1 MRGNSVRL
9 GFTHPFPELFLLM
22 IITTSLLLLATPIAA
37 QTVGGAFQE
46 DFYFHGSSG
55 QQLGFSVAIAGD
67 TNGDGHDDLLVG
79 ARSSDP
85 GGLTDAGSVM
95 LYSGRFGTLLHQWD
109 GTATSELLGSSVAGV
124 GDLNGDGF
132 ADVMMGAAGASPGG
146 LAGAGS
152 VYVYSGLD
160 GSLIMQLDGAV
171 AGDGFGHSCAAVG
184 DINADTTGDLII
196 GAPFTAPGGNSWA
209 GTASVYSGADG
220 SLLHEWHGSAA
231 LDSLGWSVAGAGD
244 LNNDGTA
251 DLITGAPL
259 ASPGGVARAGSVFAY
274 SGTTGALLHQ
284 WDGAASDD
292 RLGRGVD
299 GAGDL
304 DADGF
309 DDVVIGASAAS
320 PGGLSNAGSAFVYS
334 GNTGALLLQWDGDDA
349 GGSLGEA
356 VAGAGDVNLDGTPD
370 VLVGAPFA
378 DANGKTGNG
387 SVFTYSGVDGSLLH
401 REDGAGDFFQFGG
414 ALDGGGNVSPNGY
427 ADHIVGIR
435 GQGSG
440 GGAAGVYGFHPFLA
454 ASADTLSAS
463 GVNLIALEFDFGQ
476 HLGYSDYRLL
486 VSASDASTFHFGV
499 EIPLL
504 LDGRVLRSYY
514 GDYFALLHSGLQG
527 TLSSDGKAV
536 GTIGVMPNTLTPFVG
551 RTFYMAAIVD
561 SAFGLPGASS
571 IALPITITP

>member
-1 MRGNSVRL
+1 
-9 GFTHPFPELFLLM
+9 M
-22 IITTSLLLLATPIAA
+22 IITTSLLLLATPISA

-79 ARSSDP
+79 ARFSDP
-85 GGLTDAGSVM
+85 GGLTGAGSVM
-95 LYSGRFGTLLHQWD
+95 LYSGFHGGLLRQWD
-109 GTATSELLGSSVAGV
+109 GDAAGDLLGSSVAGV
-124 GDLNGDGF
+124 GDLNGDGL
-132 ADVMMGAAGASPGG
+132 ADVMMGATGASPGG
-146 LAGAGS
+146 VTGAGS

-160 GSLIMQLDGAV
+160 GSLILQLDGAS
-171 AGDGFGHSCAAVG
+171 AGDNFGHSCAAAG
-184 DINADTTGDLII
+184 DIDGDTLGDLVI
-196 GAPFTAPGGNSWA
+196 GAPFTLGWV

-220 SLLHEWHGSAA
+220 SLLHEWHGSSP

-244 LNNDGTA
+244 LDNDGTP

-259 ASPGGVARAGSVFAY
+259 ASPSGLARAGTVFAY

-284 WDGAASDD
+284 WDGAASED
-292 RLGRGVD
+292 RLGRAVD
-299 GAGDL
+299 GVGDL

-309 DDVVIGASAAS
+309 DDVVIGASGTS
-320 PGGLSNAGSAFVYS
+320 PGGIPDAGSAFAYS
-334 GNTGALLLQWDGDDA
+334 GNTGALMMQWHGDDA
-349 GGSLGEA
+349 GGALGEA

-370 VLVGAPFA
+370 VLVGAPFT
-378 DANGKTGNG
+378 DANGGTVNG
-387 SVFTYSGVDGSLLH
+387 SVFTYSGVDGSLLN
-401 REDGAGDFFQFGG
+401 RRDGSADFSQFGG

-427 ADHIVGIR
+427 ADHIVGAR

-440 GGAAGVYGFHPFLA
+440 GGAAGVYGFNPFLH
-454 ASADTLSAS
+454 ASAETLSAS
-463 GVNLIALEFDFGQ
+463 GANLIALDFDFGDF
-476 HLGYSDYRLL
+476 HGGSDYRLL
-486 VSASDASTFHFGV
+486 VSGSDASTFHFGV

-514 GDYFALLHSGLQG
+514 GDYFSLLHSGLQG
-527 TLSSDGKAV
+527 TLNHLGKAV

-561 SAFGLPGASS
+561 SPFSLPQASS